1 MKTFR
6 DRIVKILTNRNVVGI
21 ALIVVGLLVLTFFG
35 LRAVRSFR
43 TLQYI
48 REQGLDR
55 GVASVEAIRPWMT
68 IRYVSVAYGVPQEY
82 IFAELE
88 IPFDRRSSN
97 DTVGHLNQ
105 VFQLGRSDR
114 GEYPAIIDNIAAAIL
129 AYQADPVATGLDDV
143 RPWMT
148 IRYIANS
155 TGVPETYLLEQLG
168 LSVEDNNVYKPLDEL
183 AGSVRYDGGPR
194 ALVRDLGQVLRQ
206 YEEAP

>member
-1 MKTFR
+1 
-6 DRIVKILTNRNVVGI
+6 
-21 ALIVVGLLVLTFFG
+21 
-35 LRAVRSFR
+35 
-43 TLQYI
+43 
-48 REQGLDR
+48 
-55 GVASVEAIRPWMT
+55 MT
-68 IRYVSVAYGVPQEY
+68 VRYVSVAYGVPQEY
-82 IFAELE
+82 IFAELD

-97 DTVGHLNQ
+97 DTVGHLNR
-105 VFQLGRSDR
+105 VYQLGRSDL
-114 GEYPAIIDNIAAAIL
+114 GEYPAITDDIAAAIL
-129 AYQADPVATGLDDV
+129 AYQANPVATGLDDV

-168 LSVEDNNVYKPLDEL
+168 LSVDDNNVYKPLDEL